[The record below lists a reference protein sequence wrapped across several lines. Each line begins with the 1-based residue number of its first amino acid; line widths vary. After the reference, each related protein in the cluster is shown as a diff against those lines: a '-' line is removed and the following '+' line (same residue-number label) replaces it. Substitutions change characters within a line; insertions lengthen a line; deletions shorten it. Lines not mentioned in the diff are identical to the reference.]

1 MINERYANET
11 VSASGLS
18 ALADNPRKYRN
29 YKDRV
34 DQTSTSFFDLGSAIH
49 CMVLEPKEFDDRYI
63 VLDVNAP
70 SPMYE
75 KYIRS
80 LLANR
85 QKGEDEWSSMQ
96 TENWKINAHA
106 DSGFKWSSDKVWE
119 KFQSDKDL
127 KGYYEILV
135 KADGKVVLTKKDQI
149 AIDACLVGIKAHTK
163 ASELLYGHLLSD
175 SINEQEV
182 VWKHPTFPDFMMKSI
197 FDRLIINTGTKTATL
212 VDLKTTSKSV
222 YDFNYSYRKYHYY
235 RQMALYKQAVQWF
248 LENKGYDIGEW
259 NIDVFI
265 VATQTNGFG
274 DTAVFTPSTADIS
287 TGIDEANVLLDR
299 MKYHFDNDV
308 WDHPREYY
316 ENNGVI
322 TLTLDDKEV

>member
-18 ALADNPRKYRN
+18 ALADNPKKYRN

-49 CMVLEPKEFDDRYI
+49 CMVLEPDEFHDRYI
-63 VLDVNAP
+63 VLDMNAP

-75 KYIRS
+75 KYVRS

-85 QKGEDEWSSMQ
+85 QKEEEDWTPEQEESWRV
-96 TENWKINAHA
+96 NAHA
-106 DSGFKWSSDKVWE
+106 DSGFKWSSDKVWD
-119 KFQSDKDL
+119 KFNSDSDL
-127 KGYYEILV
+127 RGYYDSLV
-135 KADGKVVLTKKDQI
+135 QAEGKVVLTKKDQV
-149 AIDACLVGIKAHTK
+149 AIDACLAGIKAHTK

-182 VWKHPTFPDFMMKSI
+182 VWKHPVFTDFMMKSI
-197 FDRLIINTGTKTATL
+197 FDRLIINTDLKKATL

-222 YDFNYSYRKYHYY
+222 YDFTYSYRKYHYY
-235 RQMALYKQAVQWF
+235 RQMALYMSAVWWY
-248 LENKGYDIGEW
+248 LSNEGYNINEW
-259 NIDVFI
+259 LVDVFI

-274 DTAVFTPSTADIS
+274 DTAVFTPHSADLIAGS
-287 TGIDEANVLLDR
+287 NEADALLER
-299 MKYHFDNDV
+299 MKWHFDNDK
-308 WDHPREYY
+308 WEQPREYY
-316 ENNGVI
+316 ENDGVI
-322 TLTLDDKEV
+322 TLSLDDKEV

>member
-18 ALADNPRKYRN
+18 ALADNPMKYRN

-34 DQTSTSFFDLGSAIH
+34 DQVSTSFFDLGSAIH
-49 CMVLEPKEFDDRYI
+49 CKVLEPGEFDDRYAI
-63 VLDVNAP
+63 MDMNTP

-85 QKGEDEWSSMQ
+85 QKEGEDWTSMQ
-96 TENWKINAHA
+96 EESWKINAHA

-119 KFQSDKDL
+119 KFNSDKDL
-127 KGYYEILV
+127 KGYYDILV
-135 KADGKVVLTKKDQI
+135 KNEGKVVLSKKDEF
-149 AIDACLVGIKAHTK
+149 AMTACVAGIKSHTK

-175 SINEQEV
+175 SINEKEV
-182 VWKHPTFPDFMMKSI
+182 VWKHPVFTDFMMKSI
-197 FDRLIINTGTKTATL
+197 FDRLIIDTKAKKATL

-222 YDFNYSYRKYHYY
+222 YDFTYSYRKYHYY
-235 RQMALYKQAVQWF
+235 RQMALYRLAVVWF
-248 LENKGYDIGEW
+248 LENEGYDIGEW
-259 NIDVFI
+259 AVDVYI

-274 DTAVFTPSTADIS
+274 DTAVFAPADEDLQL
-287 TGIDEANVLLDR
+287 GIEEAHGLLER
-299 MKYHFDNDV
+299 MKFHFDEDV
-308 WDHPREYY
+308 WEHPREYY

-322 TLTLDDKEV
+322 TLSLDE